1 MIITCILIFRN
12 ERVYFR
18 AGKSMTEHDGDQR
31 PLIAEFD
38 ERDSIS
44 YEEFG
49 GTQDYVN
56 CVTCQGTG
64 RISRFVLP

>member
-1 MIITCILIFRN
+1 MT
-12 ERVYFR
+12 R
-18 AGKSMTEHDGDQR
+18 ADGGDQH

-64 RISRFVLP
+64 RISRFA